1 MTFDINNVSLIA
13 GLSVLFGFFLGS
25 LFWPAKAAN
34 DVEPRPRDAEPFL
47 TPDRTV
53 TPVQLIAEDEVSPE
67 ELATCRVYG
76 GEAKLQGRLCKEL
89 MMNLYRQHLIAF
101 SCREDKIFR
110 VLRYRAQLQ
119 VLPPKEVSP
128 REL

>member
-1 MTFDINNVSLIA
+1 MTFDIYAVSLIA
-13 GLSVLFGFFLGS
+13 VVSAAFGFFLGS

-47 TPDRTV
+47 TPGRTV
-53 TPVQLIAEDEVSPE
+53 TPAQLIAEIEVSPE
-67 ELATCRVYG
+67 EMAARKG
-76 GEAKLQGRLCKEL
+76 SAGEAALQGRLCKEL

-119 VLPPKEVSP
+119 VLPPKEAP
-128 REL
+128 HEL